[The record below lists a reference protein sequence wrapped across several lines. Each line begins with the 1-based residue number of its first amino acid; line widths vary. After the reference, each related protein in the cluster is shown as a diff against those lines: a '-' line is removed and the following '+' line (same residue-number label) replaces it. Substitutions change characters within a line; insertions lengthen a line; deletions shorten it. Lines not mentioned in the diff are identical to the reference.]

1 MTHINQSGQ
10 SGAVAQQQALK
21 RTEEP
26 AQDSHAE
33 RPHDDQHATRQ
44 AYWRAQGQPWRT
56 EPEPER
62 ARQEWLEARRAV
74 LADPHRGFYPFK
86 GMKLDRAD
94 VEWLLATH
102 ENGKGP
108 VDWRDEAQQRR
119 QGLDLRGAILSGS
132 ASQST
137 DLRGLPLSRLQG
149 GLTREQWSGWTRAN
163 KELLAQSA
171 MNLEATDLF
180 GTHLEGAN
188 LTSACLKRADLRLA
202 GLDGANL
209 VNAQL
214 EEANLTGAHLE
225 EANLTG
231 AHLEGAYLTGAEL
244 TKANLHGANL
254 TQATLFG
261 TQLKEAYLVGAGLE
275 KVNLT
280 GAQLEGANLRRARLG
295 RAILS
300 GTLAGIDLTEAL
312 LADENGIGPRL
323 AAVQW
328 GNIDLS
334 TIDWSQIK
342 QLDDEYIA
350 YQEKEKHKGQK
361 DAFPQLD
368 AFKQAVKAY
377 RRLALALR
385 TQGLY
390 EEAANFSYRAHIL
403 QREVLWCHIGLKRD
417 AEKQEQRGQ
426 AFSSRLPQLSK
437 YLFSSFLYFTT
448 GYGYKPWRSVITY
461 LLVIIAFTFA
471 YSAFAHVLLL
481 PTALILSITGFHGCG
496 FFVAQTSANIP
507 ALLLALEAVV
517 GLLIEV
523 CYIVVFTKRFL
534 EQ

>member
-1 MTHINQSGQ
+1 MTHINQPGQ

-21 RTEEP
+21 RPEKP

-33 RPHDDQHATRQ
+33 RPHDDQHATWQ
-44 AYWRAQGQPWRT
+44 AYWQAQGQPWRT

-62 ARQEWLEARRAV
+62 TRQEWLEARRAV
-74 LADPHRGFYPFK
+74 LADPRRGIYPFK

-132 ASQST
+132 ANQST

-188 LTSACLKRADLRLA
+188 LT
-202 GLDGANL
+202 G
-209 VNAQL
+209 
-214 EEANLTGAHLE
+214 THLE

-300 GTLAGIDLTEAL
+300 GTLVGIDLTEAL

-334 TIDWSQIK
+334 VVDWSQIK

-361 DAFPQLD
+361 DALPQLD

-385 TQGLY
+385 VQGLY
-390 EEAANFSYRAHIL
+390 EEAAYFSYRAHIL

-426 AFSSRLPQLSK
+426 AFSSRLLQLSK
-437 YLFSSFLYFTT
+437 YFFSSFLYFTT

-461 LLVIIAFTFA
+461 LLVIIVFMCA
-471 YSAFAHVLLL
+471 YSAFDHVLLL
-481 PTALILSITGFHGCG
+481 PTALILSITSFHGRG
-496 FFVAQTSANIP
+496 FFVAQASANIS

-517 GLLIEV
+517 GLLIEI